1 MNQRAVVGRMFFCDC
16 DSHVWM
22 ITAFLL
28 KLVRFQIQCT
38 NLSILYYI
46 SSFSL
51 KNIVFSKTCFYWL
64 VNCYYLSSLESVF
77 FTLDIAWKFSIV
89 DNFKLQTVLPRKLSG
104 PNSRNFQTP
113 SFWLSFSTWKAPYW
127 LFTSKIWSLTRS
139 FQILSALIYHLKKLQ
154 LRRTYSAIFEH

>member
-113 SFWLSFSTWKAPYW
+113 SFCYLAPEKPHIDFLLVKYDP
-127 LFTSKIWSLTRS
+127 
-139 FQILSALIYHLKKLQ
+139 
-154 LRRTYSAIFEH
+154 